1 MKELLGKKPRMRF
14 SAELVVNL
22 NRGLTLEGYLER
34 LRQFARRVKSTRR
47 RVIDSTRRIL

>member
-14 SAELVVNL
+14 SAELVVNV